1 MNNQT
6 NKVERQV
13 AMKAFENNDGSAM
26 SLGPIDE
33 RRLKELNV
41 GRIVVDRQRP
51 KTSRM
56 NGDLRD
62 AIDLLSRSI
71 F

>member
-6 NKVERQV
+6 NEVDRQV

-26 SLGPIDE
+26 RLGPIDE

-41 GRIVVDRQRP
+41 GRILVDGQRL
-51 KTSRM
+51 KTSQM
-56 NGDLRD
+56 NGELRE